1 MRKITKQIPNILTF
15 TRIIASILA
24 GIFLLNNS
32 FAIAISCYIYGAVTD
47 AFDGFLARKLD
58 AVSEFGKK
66 LDPVSDKI
74 FALSLTI
81 PAIVLGNYA
90 LILSLVLETIIGVLN
105 TYKEL
110 NNMHPH
116 TLMIGKVKT
125 VSLFPT
131 MILGLLTTHIKTL
144 YPVFYTFFGAST
156 ILQTASI
163 KAYSKT
169 EKEENVINV
178 EKTNAN
184 NITNNNIDNDKTNNY
199 NLNESYTPYNKEE
212 KVKKLVRKKDYRK

>member
-32 FAIAISCYIYGAVTD
+32 FAIAISCYIYGAATD

-90 LILSLVLETIIGVLN
+90 LILSLILETLIGVLN

-131 MILGLLTTHIKTL
+131 MILGLLATHIKTL

-169 EKEENVINV
+169 EKEENAINV
-178 EKTNAN
+178 EKTNTN

>member
-32 FAIAISCYIYGAVTD
+32 FSIAISCYIYGAVTD

-90 LILSLVLETIIGVLN
+90 LILSLVLETLIGVLN

-169 EKEENVINV
+169 EKEENAINV